1 MMQSNFP
8 ILIDATSKLCINTQ
22 NCSQT
27 KPHYFITTSSSF
39 IIHQASPLSIEKKIS
54 SEWAAQEKLAK
65 CILHLDNLQDKMY
78 IIIDPL
84 SLMIVHFAT
93 SMKEV
98 SITNKCKIAILS
110 HFFILPRDIQNL
122 ASKIKQQ
129 NFVDSPFKDNTRA
142 INTI

>member
-1 MMQSNFP
+1 
-8 ILIDATSKLCINTQ
+8 
-22 NCSQT
+22 
-27 KPHYFITTSSSF
+27 
-39 IIHQASPLSIEKKIS
+39 
-54 SEWAAQEKLAK
+54 
-65 CILHLDNLQDKMY
+65 
-78 IIIDPL
+78 
-84 SLMIVHFAT
+84 MIVHFAT

-142 INTI
+142 INTILKILSTILSVFPNIIKETNIIHKHNIF